1 MHSST
6 LKLVLY
12 VRLSA
17 TCFGQP
23 CGHVQ
28 EYKIQSLDAC
38 KVQNGIMKVSER
50 MQRCNHSHTNQQF
63 KSTYT

>member
-1 MHSST
+1 MHTSP

-12 VRLSA
+12 VQLSA

-28 EYKIQSLDAC
+28 GYKMKSLDAF
-38 KVQNGIMKVSER
+38 KVQN
-50 MQRCNHSHTNQQF
+50 
-63 KSTYT
+63 